1 MTEIK
6 SARAG
11 RARAGRA
18 TTGHLF
24 FLDASGGRV
33 LSVSPDGT
41 GRKALVTDCRIPD
54 GIAVDAGRGHI
65 YWTQKGPEKGGQGR
79 ILRAGIDIPKGETAA
94 RRGDIEVLYDG
105 LPEPID
111 LEIDLGNRL
120 LYWTDRGDPPRGNTV

>member
-1 MTEIK
+1 MHDQLRACGAASDERDNMTEIK

-54 GIAVDAGRGHI
+54 GIAVDVDAGHI
-65 YWTQKGPEKGGQGR
+65 YWTNMGVPSQDDGS
-79 ILRAGIDIPKGETAA
+79 
-94 RRGDIEVLYDG
+94 IE
-105 LPEPID
+105 
-111 LEIDLGNRL
+111 R
-120 LYWTDRGDPPRGNTV
+120 